1 MVTSVEEAL
10 PLEVAITVDE
20 LLLWDDAP
28 MPEGYT
34 REKVVTSVIETL
46 AKHQI
51 NGVYGFAHTS
61 PLDNDSGLKEILRH
75 WVDSGHHLGNHT
87 HCHACL
93 NWVSAKNYC
102 EDIERSEDVIGEL
115 IERAPGRYFRYAM
128 DMSGD
133 SAAKRGEVED
143 FLAKKGYTNAP
154 ISAWFNDFAWIVP
167 HTRSHLNGDKESLT
181 MLRQSYVEAAVAQL
195 REAAKAAR
203 LVFGRDIPHIWLI
216 HGTPIAMD
224 TLDDILTAFKRLGV
238 RFVSLDHAMKDVA
251 HRAMPQVSPKFVN
264 QLQRFCLGQGISI
277 DKMIPSMLH
286 AVLQA
291 SPREGMD
298 SIALYENLLRG
309 LCERAGGKYEWAWA

>member
-1 MVTSVEEAL
+1 MIASIEETL
-10 PLEVAITVDE
+10 PVEVAVTVDE
-20 LLLWDDAP
+20 LLLWDGTP

-34 REKVVTSVIETL
+34 REKIVTSLVEVL

-51 NGVYGFAHTS
+51 KGVYGFAHTS
-61 PLDNDSGLKEILRH
+61 PLDKDSGLKGILRH

-93 NWVSAKNYC
+93 NWLSAKKYC
-102 EDIERSEDVIGEL
+102 EDIERSEDAIGEL

-133 SAAKRGEVED
+133 TEAKRGEVED
-143 FLAKKGYTNAP
+143 FLARKGYTNAP

-167 HTRSHLNGDKESLT
+167 HTRAHLNGDKDALT

-195 REAAKAAR
+195 REAATAAR

-224 TLDDILTAFKRLGV
+224 TLDDILSAFKRLGV

-251 HRAMPQVSPKFVN
+251 HRAMPHVSPKFVN

-277 DKMIPSMLH
+277 DKMCPSMLQ

-298 SIALYENLLRG
+298 SIAMYEGLLRA
-309 LCERAGGKYEWAWA
+309 LCERAGGNYEWAWV